1 MVVPKMPHPSVAHYL
16 DLCLPSIGKKF
27 LRLKVGH
34 GVAQTGQYLAK
45 HACATLL
52 TRVCPFVRLQVRA
65 LGINFV
71 AAHHVTPVNFAPSQT
86 VAIVGCGAGGS
97 GPTAHTVLRSNPITG
112 IHYRR
117 FVEDP
122 ETLGET
128 PHFMKLID
136 ARTIKILQIYT
147 VSCPVQVEFS
157 LLSRLFACT
166 L

>member
-1 MVVPKMPHPSVAHYL
+1 MASCKPGITWRSTH
-16 DLCLPSIGKKF
+16 
-27 LRLKVGH
+27 
-34 GVAQTGQYLAK
+34 AQ
-45 HACATLL
+45 TLL

-65 LGINFV
+65 LGIYFV

-86 VAIVGCGAGGS
+86 VAIVGCSAGGS

-136 ARTIKILQIYT
+136 ARIKKYIKKYINIYLKI
-147 VSCPVQVEFS
+147 CF
-157 LLSRLFACT
+157 
-166 L
+166 